1 VIRYQSTSDLAEIFF
16 SYRVCFSKRSWPYLS
31 ATALSW
37 LARSGQRTVRSL
49 GQHALH
55 RRAESGFYRFFSHFK
70 IDLER
75 LSEIGLSQIVATFG
89 LTELLL
95 VVDDTL
101 CPKWGRKI
109 FGAGV
114 HFDHVR
120 RPRPGYL
127 WGHNWVVLAVVVR
140 LFGVPVALPFCVRL
154 YRTKKTCAPEEFQ
167 TRLQMVATEL
177 AKVRALFPSMK
188 IDLLA
193 DGAYN
198 NKSLLIP
205 LRRKLKIHLVSRLRF
220 DAVLRQDPPKRRP
233 NGKRGRKSRYGE
245 RLPSL
250 KKLARSGKG
259 WKRIRVSI
267 YGKRVRLKIK
277 SFDAWWP
284 KSAIKVRVVITRD
297 PAGRR
302 KPCFLMST
310 DLTLTP
316 QEIIERFALRWP
328 IEQLFSD
335 AKLLMGLDSAEVR
348 TQRSVLRHAAL
359 TFALVAWVR
368 IWARKHLANAQ
379 NPPASFAGQL
389 SALRGDLLSQT
400 IFASSLG
407 RKLSKRNC
415 EDLARL
421 AA

>member
-1 VIRYQSTSDLAEIFF
+1 MIRYQSTSDLAEIFF
-16 SYRVCFSKRSWPYLS
+16 SYRVCFSKRSWPYLG
-31 ATALSW
+31 ATAVSW
-37 LARSGQRTVRSL
+37 LLRSGQKTVRGL
-49 GQHALH
+49 GQRALH
-55 RRAESGFYRFFSHFK
+55 QRAESGFYRFFSHFK
-70 IDLER
+70 VDLER
-75 LSEIGLSQIVATFG
+75 LCEILLRQIVEAFG
-89 LTELLL
+89 LTKLLL

-109 FGAGV
+109 HGAGV

-127 WGHNWVVLAVVVR
+127 WGHNWVVLATVVR
-140 LFGVPVALPFCVRL
+140 IFGVPVALPFRVRL
-154 YRTKKTCAPEEFQ
+154 YRTEKTCKPEEFR
-167 TRLQMVATEL
+167 TRLEIVAEEL
-177 AKVRALFPSMK
+177 AKLRGWFPSMK
-188 IDLLA
+188 IDLVA

-198 NKSLLIP
+198 NKSMLWP
-205 LRRKLKIHLVSRLRF
+205 LRKLKIHLVSRLRF
-220 DAVLRQDPPKRRP
+220 DAVLRKDAPKRRRK
-233 NGKRGRKSRYGE
+233 GKRGRKGRYGQ
-245 RLPSL
+245 RLAPL
-250 KKLARSGKG
+250 KKIARSDNG
-259 WKRIRVSI
+259 WTRIRANI
-267 YGKRVRLKIK
+267 YGHRVTLRVK

-284 KSAIKVRVVITRD
+284 KAGIKVRVVITRD
-297 PAGRR
+297 PAGKR

-310 DLTLTP
+310 DLSMTA

-348 TQRSVLRHAAL
+348 TEKSVLRHAVL
-359 TFALVAWVR
+359 TFALVTWVR
-368 IWARKHLANAQ
+368 LWAKKHLGGLE
-379 NPPASFAGQL
+379 NPPTSFAGQL
-389 SALRGDLLSQT
+389 AALRKDLLSQT